1 MERSVTSENAIV
13 DPQGE
18 DPSAAEGDKSIA
30 AKVGFGLK
38 WSLLGVMVTK
48 MASFVISLAMARLLT
63 PQDFGVFAIAM
74 AVTAFLMHV
83 NDVGIIAAVVQ
94 WPGRIEEMAAT
105 AAAMAVA
112 TSVAIYGLVFAA
124 APVIADAAS
133 TPDATWVIR
142 TLGAVILVDGITAVR
157 AGAIM
162 RRFQQD
168 KLTIANVIGFVVQA
182 PLSIILAVSGAGA
195 YSFAIAQVVGV
206 AITGVFVF
214 RFAKVPVEV
223 GFDRTVARK
232 LWRFGIP
239 LAVSLGIEAIL
250 LNADYVIVGHLLGT
264 TMLGY
269 YLLAFNVSSWVPGLI
284 TGAVRYVS
292 VPGFSRLAEENDAS
306 LTRGVH
312 RTAPL
317 LIGLILPFAVLFG
330 ILAPQIIAVLYPSKW
345 ADAAAPLRFLMIL
358 MACRVLISF
367 IFDIL
372 TSAGVTRSTLWL
384 NAVWAVFL
392 IPALYYGTS
401 HGGIRGTAMSHAI
414 VGLVIALPLAIWLL
428 EKAGVSLHG
437 MLSRLKRIFFAAALC
452 AAVCLGLVALLDAG
466 PWVETFVAGGA
477 GALVYLLV
485 AVPADARRAVWARF
499 RRAPNARYAA
509 QHAAPVTHG

>member
-1 MERSVTSENAIV
+1 MT
-13 DPQGE
+13 PE
-18 DPSAAEGDKSIA
+18 DASAVLPAEGALAADGDKTIA
-30 AKVGFGLK
+30 EKVGRGLK
-38 WSLLGVMVTK
+38 WSLLGVLTTK

-63 PQDFGVFAIAM
+63 PKDFGVFAIAM

-94 WPGRIEEMAAT
+94 WPGRIEQMAAT
-105 AAAMAVA
+105 AAVLAVS
-112 TSVAIYGLVFAA
+112 TSIAIYGLVFAL

-142 TLGAVILVDGITAVR
+142 TLAAVILIDGITAVR

-182 PLSIILAVSGAGA
+182 PLSVILAVSGAGA

-223 GFDRTVARK
+223 GFDRNVARK
-232 LWRFGIP
+232 LWQFGIP
-239 LAVSLGIEAIL
+239 LALSLGIEAIL
-250 LNADYVIVGHLLGT
+250 LNADYVIVGRLLGT

-284 TGAVRYVS
+284 TGAIRYVS
-292 VPGFSRLAEENDAS
+292 VPGFSRLAEEDDDALS
-306 LTRGVH
+306 RGVQ
-312 RTAPL
+312 RSAPL
-317 LIGLILPFAVLFG
+317 LIGLIVPFAVLFF
-330 ILAPQIIAVLYPSKW
+330 ILAPQIIAVLYGGVW
-345 ADAAAPLRFLMIL
+345 APAAAPLRFLMIL
-358 MACRVLISF
+358 MACRVLIGF

-372 TSAGVTRSTLWL
+372 TSAGATRSTLVL

-392 IPALYYGTS
+392 IPALYYGTN
-401 HGGIRGTAMSHAI
+401 HWGIRGTAMSHAI
-414 VGLVIALPLAIWLL
+414 VGVVVALPFAIWLL
-428 EKAGVSLHG
+428 ARIGVQLRG
-437 MLSRLKRIFFAAALC
+437 ILPRLRRIFFGAVLC
-452 AAVCLGLVALLDAG
+452 AGVCLGLLALLNAG
-466 PWVETFVAGGA
+466 PWIETFVAGGVA
-477 GALVYLLV
+477 ALVYLLV
-485 AVPADARRAVWARF
+485 AVPADARRAVLDRF
-499 RRAPNARYAA
+499 RRPGGAHRATTRRPAT
-509 QHAAPVTHG
+509 VGHG